1 MNFLR
6 CNNSEWCL
14 RETRGIFCYR
24 SQPYKMFPVLS
35 SLPLYFSH
43 ILQKTRIF
51 SIMEKGGRN
60 IFYKFIVR
68 TYQHEFI
75 VAILYVQIYMNDAQC
90 YFRSMVP
97 VVCHHHVTFFDL
109 IIFLL
114 SVYRK
119 CKNLTSSKVTGKN
132 PYIALLNHGG
142 WKPHVLIY

>member
-1 MNFLR
+1 
-6 CNNSEWCL
+6 
-14 RETRGIFCYR
+14 
-24 SQPYKMFPVLS
+24 
-35 SLPLYFSH
+35 
-43 ILQKTRIF
+43 
-51 SIMEKGGRN
+51 MEKRGRN

-75 VAILYVQIYMNDAQC
+75 VTILDVQIDMNDAQC
-90 YFRSMVP
+90 YFRSMA
-97 VVCHHHVTFFDL
+97 VCHHHVTFFDL

-132 PYIALLNHGG
+132 PYIALNHGG